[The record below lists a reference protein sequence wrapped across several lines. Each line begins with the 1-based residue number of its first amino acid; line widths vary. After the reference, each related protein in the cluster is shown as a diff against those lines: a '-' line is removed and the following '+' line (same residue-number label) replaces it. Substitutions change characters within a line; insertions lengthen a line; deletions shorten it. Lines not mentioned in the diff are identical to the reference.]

1 MERRTNV
8 AAVNGE
14 AAMNEEAIAVAVAQ
28 LLLLGAMT
36 RAAAVAPARREEVA
50 TQKGLLVVVV
60 VVDEV
65 KGENGP
71 IGGAIAVRHPL
82 LLFNLLNQQQQHQ
95 VQVLV
100 TTMSY
105 KEEKKSIDTSCLAL
119 TKPTVPAAAV
129 IIIT

>member
-1 MERRTNV
+1 MIEMERRTNV

-50 TQKGLLVVVV
+50 TQKGLLV

-129 IIIT
+129 ILIT